1 MFEFKRQVLTSVV
14 MFKYVQKILVAGS
27 RLMIKRPKSYALK
40 HSQSRL
46 TEWLHHVAAQRSEFQ
61 HLYKH
66 IFEEEVVLEHI
77 VPARWP
83 SWQPHTC

>member
-1 MFEFKRQVLTSVV
+1 ML
-14 MFKYVQKILVAGS
+14 KYVQMILVAGA
-27 RLMIKRPKSYALK
+27 RLIINRPKNYAFN
-40 HSQSRL
+40 HPQSRL
-46 TEWLHHVAAQRSEFQ
+46 TEWLHHVVAQ
-61 HLYKH
+61 H